1 MLQRCSVV
9 INDLSR
15 LFLPNIRI
23 GAQTGVSET
32 GAVSELAPHTV
43 GLQRFG
49 RRLVTG
55 TVGTLGT
62 RRAHGTSHCSGPG
75 TQTARHKRAARN
87 QTCDRTKSEIAKA
100 KLSAGKKA
108 VRPSG
113 PVEGPAHR
121 QVPRRCLRQSVS
133 GTAARQA
140 VVRLASQTVATGQLC
155 RAQPQHNAAHRSG
168 NDAEV
173 DCFFR
178 DLGRRL
184 LHLDRKACSA
194 RRSSRPDPD
203 GRPRRM
209 QQCMAQHGTAC
220 CVSCAAWWV
229 WPAHA
234 RWRGVCC
241 RLDRSLLP
249 FCSMPTLCMFA
260 CSTLRCFIAG
270 SMARNAPRFEQKRLM
285 KSDVEITLTDGSSSC
300 KAQRPHRIDRHN
312 S

>member
-1 MLQRCSVV
+1 MTYPVSSCRTFASARKTV
-9 INDLSR
+9 
-15 LFLPNIRI
+15 
-23 GAQTGVSET
+23 VSET

-75 TQTARHKRAARN
+75 TQTARHDVPLATEQRVTARN
-87 QTCDRTKSEIAKA
+87 RNRKSE
-100 KLSAGKKA
+100 A
-108 VRPSG
+108 VAVKSPSVQVRG
-113 PVEGPAHR
+113 PPTGR
-121 QVPRRCLRQSVS
+121 CLRRCLRQSLS

-194 RRSSRPDPD
+194 RRSSRPDTD

-209 QQCMAQHGTAC
+209 QPCMAQHGTAC
-220 CVSCAAWWV
+220 CVSCAACWV